1 MSSATESLRWVKY
14 DDAYYASLIVPDHD
28 APMPVESGHVF
39 VYFLGTE
46 SGAVVPIGDTSPYD
60 PHDTSRTSHPAAAAG
75 VLVAQ
80 QIIAGAEAAA
90 QEEASKGGEEATRG
104 GRSSSSRKKTKERE
118 SPRKKEK
125 SDKTKHH
132 RKEDSNTLRRRV
144 TEEEEME
151 AEAEEEDRVLGT
163 TISMRNKRSRRKQ
176 KERDQEEEE
185 NALLQIHSYRGGKKS
200 HVTVEEEEEEEEV
213 SKRSNSDVS
222 NEEDEQR
229 NRWDDMAEDLNL
241 TMQSSIG
248 GGRGSYA
255 RSSNKRHTDAYP
267 VSLDSGSIVAP
278 FLAEIRHYYRAV
290 LQEAVESDRIVN
302 LQEAELVRMVES
314 ALLKRRG
321 ELIYIQQMLQDVEA
335 EYHTVAAGEDPSN
348 TSDRDTTL
356 FEEAEALRSQLT
368 QLKSSF
374 DIEDI
379 IKKHLQL
386 RDKMPERRERKRPGV
401 AAAGNSTFT
410 DASLAF
416 VLDVQASTAVPRELT
431 QQLAHRYREQR
442 VRRERLIASQHGIG
456 KIGFSAPVTRV
467 MEKWRQSRE
476 LMVLDPRRESQPV
489 FRRYSE
495 SLAKVERHAMK
506 CLSAARGSSSQL
518 FSMYRLQQ
526 GQRQPQHTSRNLY
539 NFHEF
544 HEDEEEEARQRQ
556 TTAMFQVS
564 SSHPY
569 TTIAGMQ
576 NDTDDIAHD
585 TFQAPLISPLRT
597 SFDPRATFAVDM
609 GEIRQGNTLAEQ
621 LAMQSMQYSHSI
633 CLPSQESVW
642 ENSEAY
648 EGVQRRRTGRSMSR
662 AGSMSR
668 ASSRASSVAREH
680 ADATFKKNSSHR
692 HNNNENNNNNNNVKN
707 RNERHSR
714 NDWRASAKRAI
725 LEQLTLYLR
734 GIRGKPTVLNKDQ
747 FQFVAKK
754 LLERAVR
761 IESERTGISMSLQ
774 ANNANAPF
782 TKDIEARLR
791 KSVDNYVMRHFVTTR
806 TPEPQ
811 KRNRGADTGTASMD
825 QWVTS
830 NRDMTRRQ
838 EDGDETRSL
847 MGAYPHSHNSPVY
860 DEW

>member
-1 MSSATESLRWVKY
+1 MPSATESLRWVKY
-14 DDAYYASLIVPDHD
+14 DDVYYASLIVPDHD

-90 QEEASKGGEEATRG
+90 QEELSKGGGEETGG
-104 GRSSSSRKKTKERE
+104 GRRKAKERE
-118 SPRKKEK
+118 IPKKKEK
-125 SDKTKHH
+125 SGKTKHH
-132 RKEDSNTLRRRV
+132 RKEDLNVLRRRAAEE
-144 TEEEEME
+144 EEEEME
-151 AEAEEEDRVLGT
+151 AEVEEAEEDRVLENT
-163 TISMRNKRSRRKQ
+163 LSMRNKRSRRNQ

-185 NALLQIHSYRGGKKS
+185 NALLQIDAYRGSKKS
-200 HVTVEEEEEEEEV
+200 HVTVEDEEQDQEQEEED
-213 SKRSNSDVS
+213 SKRSNNDVS
-222 NEEDEQR
+222 NEELDQR

-241 TMQSSIG
+241 TMQSSVG
-248 GGRGSYA
+248 GGRGSHA
-255 RSSNKRHTDAYP
+255 RSTNKRHADAYP
-267 VSLDSGSIVAP
+267 VSLDSGSIVVP

-314 ALLKRRG
+314 ALLQRRG
-321 ELIYIQQMLQDVEA
+321 ELIYVQQMLQDVEA
-335 EYHTVAAGEDPSN
+335 EYHTVAGGDPSYA
-348 TSDRDTTL
+348 SDRDTAL
-356 FEEAEALRSQLT
+356 LEEAEALRSQLA

-374 DIEDI
+374 DIEDM
-379 IKKHLQL
+379 IKKHLHL
-386 RDKMPERRERKRPGV
+386 RDKLPERRERKRSGV
-401 AAAGNSTFT
+401 AAAGNSTFA

-416 VLDVQASTAVPRELT
+416 VLDAQASTAMPRELT

-442 VRRERLIASQHGIG
+442 VHRERLLASQYGIG

-489 FRRYSE
+489 SRRYSE
-495 SLAKVERHAMK
+495 SLAKVERHAIK
-506 CLSAARGSSSQL
+506 CLSAAKGSSNQL
-518 FSMYRLQQ
+518 FSLYLLQQ
-526 GQRQPQHTSRNLY
+526 GQRQPQRTSRNLY

-556 TTAMFQVS
+556 TTAMYQVS

-569 TTIAGMQ
+569 TPIAGMQ
-576 NDTDDIAHD
+576 NNTDDIAHD

-648 EGVQRRRTGRSMSR
+648 EGAQRRRTGRSMSR

-668 ASSRASSVAREH
+668 VSSRASSVAREH
-680 ADATFKKNSSHR
+680 TDATFKKNSTHR
-692 HNNNENNNNNNNVKN
+692 NNNNNNNNVKN

-782 TKDIEARLR
+782 TKEIEARLR
-791 KSVDNYVMRHFVTTR
+791 KSVDNYVVRHFVTTR

-811 KRNRGADTGTASMD
+811 KRNRGADIGTASMD

-830 NRDMTRRQ
+830 TRDMTRKQ